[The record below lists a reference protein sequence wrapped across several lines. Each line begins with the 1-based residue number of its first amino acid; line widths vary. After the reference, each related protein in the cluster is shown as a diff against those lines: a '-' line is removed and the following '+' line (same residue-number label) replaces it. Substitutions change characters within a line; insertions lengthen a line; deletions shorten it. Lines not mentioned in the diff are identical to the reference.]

1 MTPASEHLAFLCR
14 VAAWTGFV
22 VCLGWLAF
30 FMSLQ
35 DWELACSLLILAV
48 VILPCWRL
56 ALKGHF
62 SNGLMGAQIA
72 CLLFV
77 VVFCYRYDV
86 SDSTVQRTTHLYL
99 PVIAL
104 VGYMNYQRY
113 RSRLQIIIILASL
126 IAFIFYCSNH
136 SLFSIDNPVSRSFR
150 VVSAWLNPVLAT
162 LFLFGG
168 IVAMHTD
175 FSRRAQRAKAIHHA
189 LYNEQFM
196 LMYQPLVDS
205 AGQVVGAEALIRW
218 NHPTS
223 GLLLPSAFIPDAQ
236 DAGLMPMIGEWVI
249 THAFNELLKWQASAD
264 TRHLSVSINI
274 TADHLMQPDFVRK
287 LLNRVSQENIPCK
300 QVHLELT
307 ESVFVS
313 DPDTVAARMNEL
325 AAIGFMFSLD
335 DFGTGFSS
343 LSTLRGLP
351 LEQIKIDRSFIS
363 SASENQKGEV
373 IVRNIARL
381 GSELGLEVVAEG
393 IETEQQWLMM
403 KEYGC
408 SVFQG
413 FYFSPAVSSSQ
424 FAHLVAQGLPVKQ

>member
-1 MTPASEHLAFLCR
+1 
-14 VAAWTGFV
+14 
-22 VCLGWLAF
+22 
-30 FMSLQ
+30 
-35 DWELACSLLILAV
+35 
-48 VILPCWRL
+48 
-56 ALKGHF
+56 
-62 SNGLMGAQIA
+62 
-72 CLLFV
+72 
-77 VVFCYRYDV
+77 
-86 SDSTVQRTTHLYL
+86 
-99 PVIAL
+99 
-104 VGYMNYQRY
+104 
-113 RSRLQIIIILASL
+113 
-126 IAFIFYCSNH
+126 
-136 SLFSIDNPVSRSFR
+136 
-150 VVSAWLNPVLAT
+150 
-162 LFLFGG
+162 
-168 IVAMHTD
+168 
-175 FSRRAQRAKAIHHA
+175 
-189 LYNEQFM
+189 M